1 MGTIDITMNEL
12 DEDGGP
18 KTPGKY
24 YACKVDTFS
33 MGIIDIIMTQLDE
46 DSGSKASEKEGG
58 PKTGEG

>member
-1 MGTIDITMNEL
+1 
-12 DEDGGP
+12 
-18 KTPGKY
+18 
-24 YACKVDTFS
+24 